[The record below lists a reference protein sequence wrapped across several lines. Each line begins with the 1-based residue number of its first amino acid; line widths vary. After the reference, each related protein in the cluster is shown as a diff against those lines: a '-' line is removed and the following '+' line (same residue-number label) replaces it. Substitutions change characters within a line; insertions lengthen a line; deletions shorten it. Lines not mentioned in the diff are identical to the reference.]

1 MAEHES
7 ISFGEGVA
15 RLWTGTASAYVMA
28 HVENVNVTM
37 TRNWI
42 NYRTLDGTYRD
53 MDNGVSVTVSIGNV
67 WTYENRLSYLWSAA
81 TAVHMELYNS
91 NAVAPSAGIVLHSGR
106 IDSLAYQGAQGDVMR
121 ASLNYHANNYTI
133 YGSAR

>member
-7 ISFGEGVA
+7 ISFGEGIA

-28 HVENVNVTM
+28 HVENVNVSM
-37 TRNWI
+37 TRSWL
-42 NYRTLDGTYRD
+42 NYLTLGGYRD
-53 MDNGVSVTVSIGNV
+53 LSVGLIAEVNIGAV
-67 WTYENRLSYLWSAA
+67 WTYDNSLSYLWASA

-91 NAVAPSAGIVLHSGR
+91 NAVAPSAGMVLWSGR
-106 IDSLAYQGAQGDVMR
+106 IDNLTFNGAQGDVMR
-121 ASLNYHANNYTI
+121 ASMAYHSNAIGI